1 MPHTLTEAFC
11 IPSDLLQKRLTAW
24 RLRPA
29 SALKIYATSD
39 FGNELVRL
47 LYAAQYLE
55 RMQGET
61 RAILSAPH
69 HTHKHQLNSHH
80 GNPNQLRTDH

>member
-1 MPHTLTEAFC
+1 MRDHHFTELFC

-47 LYAAQYLE
+47 LFAAQYLE
-55 RMQGET
+55 RMQCET
-61 RAILSAPH
+61 RAILNEQI
-69 HTHKHQLNSHH
+69 TTTK
-80 GNPNQLRTDH
+80 

>member
-1 MPHTLTEAFC
+1 MHDHHFDELFC
-11 IPSDLLQKRLTAW
+11 IPQALLQKRLTAW

-39 FGNELVRL
+39 FGHELVRL

-55 RMQGET
+55 PMQSET
-61 RAILSAPH
+61 RAMLSEPH
-69 HTHKHQLNSHH
+69 HAHT
-80 GNPNQLRTDH
+80 TTID